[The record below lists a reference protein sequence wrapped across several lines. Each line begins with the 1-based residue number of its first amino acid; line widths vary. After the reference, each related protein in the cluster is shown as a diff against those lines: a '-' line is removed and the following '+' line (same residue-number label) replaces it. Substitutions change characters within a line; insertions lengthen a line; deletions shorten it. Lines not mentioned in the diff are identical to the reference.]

1 MHQSLYRKY
10 RPQTFDDVVGQKVII
25 KSLKNVILK
34 NKISHAYLFT
44 GPRGTGKT
52 SVAKILAKTVN
63 CVNLTDTSPC
73 NKCVSCTQINQKQT
87 VDVIEIDAASNNGVD
102 EIRELKSKVSLV
114 PTVGK
119 YKIYI
124 IDEVHMLTIGAFNAL
139 LKTLEEPPAHIIFI
153 LATTE
158 PHKIPETIL
167 SRCQK
172 FDFKRIDDKSMDK
185 RLKYICKSE
194 KIDIEDQALEEII
207 RFSSGG
213 MRDSISLLEQAQVY
227 SDSIIKLDDVHEING
242 TLPQSQLKELI
253 ENIIDKNLVEVFKL
267 LEKYD
272 EQGKNLIK
280 LVEEIILFFKN
291 IVILKNTNS
300 YIAEN
305 ISREIYNDI
314 ITKISTEEVFQNISK
329 IYNYLNKMKNYSNPK
344 LVFELLM
351 ISLVS
356 NEGEENNNYKNNDS
370 NIERKMTVINNQTN
384 DDNQILKEPIK
395 KEKTDIINND
405 NIHLTTDTQSVQNQE
420 LINKIKHI
428 RVNNTFTNAS
438 RAILNQIKTDV
449 ELSRKYI
456 LDANFG
462 KIASLL
468 IDAEITAASDKNIVF
483 VYTRNSMTIN
493 FNSNILKIESFIPK
507 IFDKEYNVIALNKD
521 EWSKY
526 RKEYK
531 SKTKKYTYI
540 DEDKSIKDF
549 LQDQIKGK
557 VIKDEIHNLFGDVI
571 EYNTKKEGIK

>member
-73 NKCVSCTQINQKQT
+73 NECVSCTQINQKQT

-468 IDAEITAASDKNIVF
+468 MDAEITAASDKNIVF